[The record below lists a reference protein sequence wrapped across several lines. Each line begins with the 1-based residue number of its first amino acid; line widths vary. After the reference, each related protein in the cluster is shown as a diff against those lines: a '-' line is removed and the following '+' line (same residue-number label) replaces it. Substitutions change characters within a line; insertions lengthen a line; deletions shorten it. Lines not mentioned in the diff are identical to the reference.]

1 MKQSGWRKAG
11 CEMGRKMV
19 LTAASRDEILRLRG
33 EVDEKG
39 KQRWTYE
46 QIAEKLGVSLATAY
60 RAAAGVAGYSA
71 EREKGRAAVKVTPEM
86 LAAQRLREVQ
96 LAELGL
102 DDTGVDYLLE
112 QRQRERDYGVTG
124 EL

>member
-1 MKQSGWRKAG
+1 
-11 CEMGRKMV
+11 MGRKMV

-33 EVDEKG
+33 EMDEKG

-71 EREKGRAAVKVTPEM
+71 ERAKGKPVQETPAAM
-86 LAAQRLREVQ
+86 AAREARLRQ
-96 LAELGL
+96 LSELGL

-112 QRQRERDYGVTG
+112 QRQRERDCGVTG

>member
-1 MKQSGWRKAG
+1 
-11 CEMGRKMV
+11 MGRKMV
-19 LTAASRDEILRLRG
+19 LTAASRDEILRMRG

-71 EREKGRAAVKVTPEM
+71 ERTKERAVVKVTPEA

-102 DDTGVDYLLE
+102 DDRGVEHLLE
-112 QRQRERDYGVTG
+112 QRQRERDCGVTG